1 MGRRMAKVKVTI
13 NLGNYRALRA
23 RINNPSAALPLV
35 DRAVRQVVGA
45 QFAAGG
51 PGWEARKEFG
61 AKPGGVAFEGSK
73 LRAAW
78 STPGAPGAV
87 ARATDNGFEIGI
99 DRTMFSWDDAHQKGA
114 LIKARQFVAT
124 KAGGPLAKMGMALR
138 HQFGVNISEAKLK
151 SGLVLP
157 ARPHA
162 RKSPAIVKAI
172 KAALVG
178 YFKGRD

>member
-1 MGRRMAKVKVTI
+1 MAKVKVTI
-13 NLGNYRALRA
+13 KLGNYRALRA
-23 RINNPSAALPLV
+23 RIANPRAALPAV
-35 DRAVRQVVGA
+35 DRATRQVIGE

-51 PGWEARKEFG
+51 PGWQLRKEFG
-61 AKPGGVAFEGSK
+61 TKPAGVAFEGSR

-87 ARATDNGFEIGI
+87 ARATDKGFEIGVDGKMFFW
-99 DRTMFSWDDAHQKGA
+99 DRAHQRGA
-114 LIKARQFVAT
+114 LIRAKQFIQT
-124 KAGGPLAKMGMALR
+124 KTGGPLSRMGMSLR

-162 RKSPAIVKAI
+162 RKGPAVVKAI
-172 KAALVG
+172 KMALIG
-178 YFKGRD
+178 YYKGAE